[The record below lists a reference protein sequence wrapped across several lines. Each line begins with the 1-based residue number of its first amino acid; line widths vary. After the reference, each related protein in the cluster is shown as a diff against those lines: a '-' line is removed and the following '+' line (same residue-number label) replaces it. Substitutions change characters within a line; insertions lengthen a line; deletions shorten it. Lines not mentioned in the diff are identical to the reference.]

1 LSLLYDTDANNTD
14 DDIFLRSTNPADHA
28 APVLVVSGPGN
39 QNGARFSPDGAWFIY
54 TSNESG
60 RWEVYVQSFPASA
73 EKLMV
78 SSAGGAFPLWR
89 DDGKELFYL
98 TEDGRVMSAEIK
110 SGAKIESSVPQ
121 QLFFSFAVD
130 PARKKDSVC
139 RRSSLFLQQR
149 NVIGR
154 SVTCDYQMPMIKT
167 RAARQRDEGVD

>member
-1 LSLLYDTDANNTD
+1 MPLSGDGQAKPL
-14 DDIFLRSTNPADHA
+14 FQSPAFEQGFA
-28 APVLVVSGPGN
+28 T
-39 QNGARFSPDGAWFIY
+39 FSPNGRFIAY

-78 SSAGGAFPLWR
+78 SSTGGAFPLWR

-121 QLFFSFAVD
+121 QLFQT
-130 PARKKDSVC
+130 RIN
-139 RRSSLFLQQR
+139 SL
-149 NVIGR
+149 
-154 SVTCDYQMPMIKT
+154 MI
-167 RAARQRDEGVD
+167 ALML